1 MKRFVKTLL
10 LQDDPAL
17 MKEYRRRHAPGA
29 VWQEVI
35 RGIREVGVRDME
47 IYLDGNRL
55 IMIMEAD
62 DDFDHEAAM
71 KILASKPRQA
81 EWEASMAKYQ
91 VTATNASAGEKW
103 KMVERVFKLDL

>member
-1 MKRFVKTLL
+1 MKRYVKTLL
-10 LQDDPAL
+10 LKDDPAL
-17 MKEYRRRHAPGA
+17 MKEYCQRHAPGA
-29 VWQEVI
+29 VWPEVV
-35 RGIREVGVRDME
+35 RGIRAVGVRDME

-71 KILASKPRQA
+71 QQLAVKPRQA

-91 VTATNASAGEKW
+91 VTSADASAGEKW
-103 KMVERVFKLDL
+103 KMVDRVFKLDP